1 MKKVRF
7 LSLLAVSATLL
18 TFSSC
23 TKDAKEDQVSKS
35 NKSVAQATAASC
47 GSSDAIRTVFMSMGH
62 SSNGIWGLNASGTQ
76 VASERN
82 YNPNGTVLD
91 GVVNPMIYGN
101 TGNLPCDLMNFSAV
115 GGAPHWFG
123 GRHNLGVG
131 DDFISGSESLT
142 VELGAGLTG
151 RRAKSAVMNL
161 TGTAASATVQLLLNG
176 VAVGSPQTVTPGNAK
191 SIYAGVLFNGL
202 RISANGSGNVS
213 ITGTPGRPRQAIQFN
228 LVSATP
234 ACAVNAVTVFVSGGN
249 GLNGAWGRDTKGT
262 QVASERNYTAAAP
275 GGTVDDQLRSPEIVG
290 KNGNRPC
297 DLLNFSAIGGTPFW
311 SGSPHTLGVDNNA
324 ITGTEALIVELGAGF
339 EGRAA
344 TSAAMNLIGSTGAS
358 ASVQP
363 LLDGVAV
370 GSAQTVPALSST
382 STRATINTGVLF
394 NGLRISSA
402 AGTVNIRGGAGI
414 REMIQFNLAQ

>member
-1 MKKVRF
+1 MKKVRI
-7 LSLLAVSATLL
+7 LSLLAVSSTLL
-18 TFSSC
+18 IFSSC

-47 GSSDAIRTVFMSMGH
+47 GTSDAIRTVFMSMGH
-62 SSNGIWGLNASGTQ
+62 SYNGIWGLNASGTQ

-213 ITGTPGRPRQAIQFN
+213 ITGTPGRPRQALQFN

-234 ACAVNAVTVFVSGGN
+234 ACAVNAIRVFVSFGN
-249 GLNGAWGRDTKGT
+249 STNGIWGHNAAGT
-262 QVASERNYTAAAP
+262 QVASERNYNP
-275 GGTVDDQLRSPEIVG
+275 
-290 KNGNRPC
+290 NGSVLDGVVNPMIYGNTGNLPC
-297 DLLNFSAIGGTPFW
+297 DLLNFSAVGGAPFW
-311 SGSPHTLGVDNNA
+311 FGGNHQIGVVNNTISGS
-324 ITGTEALIVELGAGF
+324 EALIVELGAGF

-344 TSAAMNLIGSTGAS
+344 TSAVMNLSGGAGAS

-370 GSAQTVPALSST
+370 GSAQTVAPGNAQP
-382 STRATINTGVLF
+382 INPGVLF

-402 AGTVNIRGGAGI
+402 AGTVAIKGSAGAP
-414 REMIQFNLAQ
+414 RQAVQFFLAQ